1 MRLTFKRFP
10 FLFQIT
16 CMKLRKAYGVR
27 STSNILLFDVDEQK
41 TFFEAFHWFCKHY
54 PLSLV
59 IQYLTKHGYHV
70 IVVSPFKRTFQ
81 QQATVLVNNPFV
93 DMKWVSIG
101 LKRGYW
107 FLESDVPI
115 PQARYME
122 IERNA

>member
-1 MRLTFKRFP
+1 MRISFKQSPFFFSLTIGRVKKVHG
-10 FLFQIT
+10 I
-16 CMKLRKAYGVR
+16 R
-27 STSNILLFDVDEQK
+27 STPNILLFDVDEQK

-59 IQYLTKHGYHV
+59 MQYATRHGYRV

-122 IERNA
+122 IER